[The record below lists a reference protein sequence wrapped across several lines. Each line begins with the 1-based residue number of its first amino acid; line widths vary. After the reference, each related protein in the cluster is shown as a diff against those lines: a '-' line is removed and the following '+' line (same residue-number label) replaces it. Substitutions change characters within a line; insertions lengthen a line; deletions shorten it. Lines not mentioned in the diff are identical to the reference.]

1 MSYKFLV
8 TSLLILITLNLKA
21 QLLNSVALDTVPTYN
36 LQQALNQ
43 NPLEVYKLSLK
54 KMKLTELPTEILKF
68 KNLQYLDL
76 QKNKLKTFPASLQNF
91 KYLQELNIS
100 YNKIE
105 IITKELGQLVHLM
118 KFTANNN
125 LIVSLPKEIE
135 HLKKLKYIDIWGND
149 IGSLPY
155 EIQKLKDNLIEL
167 DMRVILMSKEEN
179 KKIKKLLPNT
189 KIRFSKSCNCAF

>member
-1 MSYKFLV
+1 MLDSIAF
-8 TSLLILITLNLKA
+8 
-21 QLLNSVALDTVPTYN
+21 DTVPTYN
-36 LQQALNQ
+36 LQQALKQ
-43 NPLEVYKLSLK
+43 NPLKVYRLSLK
-54 KMKLTELPTEILKF
+54 KMKLTELPIAIFSF

-76 QKNKLKTFPASLQNF
+76 QKNKLKVFPINIQNF
-91 KYLQELNIS
+91 TYLQELNLS
-100 YNKIE
+100 HNNIE
-105 IITKELGQLVHLM
+105 IITEGLGQLLHLK

-125 LIVSLPKEIE
+125 QIVSLPKEIK

-155 EIQKLKDNLIEL
+155 EIQELKDNLIEI

-179 KKIKKLLPNT
+179 KKIKTLLPNT